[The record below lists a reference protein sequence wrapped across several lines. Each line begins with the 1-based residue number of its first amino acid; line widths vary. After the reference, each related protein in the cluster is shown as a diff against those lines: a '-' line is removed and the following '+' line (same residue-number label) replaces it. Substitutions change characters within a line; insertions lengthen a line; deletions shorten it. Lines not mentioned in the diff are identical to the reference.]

1 MIFFDILSTLR
12 RSKLYN
18 DVDLFRQRFQSES
31 DDEDSDKFSD
41 DAVVSFLYEFDNCN
55 ALLNALIHIG
65 FTQAGAEIIV
75 DWSYS
80 IK

>member
-18 DVDLFRQRFQSES
+18 DVDLFRQRFQS
-31 DDEDSDKFSD
+31 DEDGEGEEGSD
-41 DAVVSFLYEFDNCN
+41 DAVVSFLYEFENCN